1 MVKKILYLFYFYFF
15 ECTFSEQT
23 EQNIPFCVKT
33 DFINN
38 NDKSVGYILI
48 FHNLKK
54 TLLYKQNTI
63 LHTGTFLQGIHKSDA
78 V

>member
-1 MVKKILYLFYFYFF
+1 M
-15 ECTFSEQT
+15 S
-23 EQNIPFCVKT
+23 FCVKT